1 MVKIFSIL
9 LCALLIG
16 CASSSAGISTS
27 NVPIVNKKYTVIG
40 PVEAKKGWL
49 TLDMAIFAIP
59 FDKPP
64 INEMTDEMIKS
75 KEADALINIRYW
87 QDRSIYLIFTWNRLG
102 INAEAIKFSEEP
114 VKPEVNVKKPR

>member
-1 MVKIFSIL
+1 
-9 LCALLIG
+9 
-16 CASSSAGISTS
+16 
-27 NVPIVNKKYTVIG
+27 
-40 PVEAKKGWL
+40 
-49 TLDMAIFAIP
+49 
-59 FDKPP
+59 
-64 INEMTDEMIKS
+64 MTDEMIKS